1 MKQRAGF
8 AARCFILV
16 RGAGEI
22 ADRRVGSHVED
33 TTAPVRAALATVLAA
48 LESGAKA
55 TARIDAGWRD
65 VDGSLGGISRAGRQ
79 ARVLAINAA
88 IEAAYVDDAGSG
100 FAIVAERMRDLSSS
114 TLEAVTEV
122 RGIVTQTRASAS
134 DVSSA
139 TDEARKACLEVETAL
154 GRTVV
159 DDDEIVRAVD
169 RANTHGD
176 SVRASI
182 LSMYEATQRAEGI
195 LTDVAAI
202 SDEAGLLA
210 INAAIEAARA
220 GERGSGFSVI
230 ADEIAKLAAATRG
243 ETERVV
249 AAIVALRE
257 RCGRLERASRQGVDQ
272 MTAVRSAMSVAAIS
286 HARPPLSAASAE

>member
-1 MKQRAGF
+1 M
-8 AARCFILV
+8 
-16 RGAGEI
+16 
-22 ADRRVGSHVED
+22 ED